1 MSIDTSEWSDSSCGS
16 NCAVCVSGIVSC
28 ISVFGPAL
36 AFTLGGLF
44 SRKYLTLEGNSRFF
58 SIISFFV
65 SVPPPF
71 FFFFFFLVRS
81 FVGLF
86 LLFSSS
92 LNLEGFDMAGEDAH
106 AFTAE

>member
-1 MSIDTSEWSDSSCGS
+1 MSIDTSEWSNSSCGS
-16 NCAVCVSGIVSC
+16 ACAVCVSGIVSC
-28 ISVFGPAL
+28 MSIFGPVL

-44 SRKYLTLEGNSRFF
+44 SRQYLTLEGIAASFLSFLSFFRSLLFF
-58 SIISFFV
+58 SFF
-65 SVPPPF
+65 S
-71 FFFFFFLVRS
+71 RS
-81 FVGLF
+81 FVALF

>member
-16 NCAVCVSGIVSC
+16 DCAVCVSGIVSC
-28 ISVFGPAL
+28 ISVFGPVL

-71 FFFFFFLVRS
+71 FFFFFF
-81 FVGLF
+81 
-86 LLFSSS
+86 FSSFIRWS
-92 LNLEGFDMAGEDAH
+92 ISSIFVFIEFRRI
-106 AFTAE
+106 

>member
-1 MSIDTSEWSDSSCGS
+1 MSI
-16 NCAVCVSGIVSC
+16 
-28 ISVFGPAL
+28 FGPVL

-44 SRKYLTLEGNSRFF
+44 SRQYLTLEGNSRFF

-71 FFFFFFLVRS
+71 FFFFLVRS

-92 LNLEGFDMAGEDAH
+92 LNLEGYDMAGEDAH
-106 AFTAE
+106 AITAE